1 MMNSLLKKPAWRYL
15 FSVLL
20 LYLLTFGYYNLV
32 SNGLGNKPFYL
43 QMRRF
48 IPCALVALLPMYLAG
63 CTLFSK
69 FFLSHIIVGLSWI
82 ITYPTFYWLTY
93 HSTVPFFSNHFDI
106 AFGLYGI
113 ASLTALHL
121 LLLKFLKNRFFTS
134 VLLAIF
140 QTLLM
145 ILPVFQWIYFALY
158 HSVVTEPGLMALYQ
172 TNTNEALEFIKT
184 IGCQYLIVT
193 MVFFCAL
200 FYLFYKANQIT
211 AGLSLA
217 SWTNKKSLAFMLV
230 VFLGAGYYTSSIF
243 TSTRLLEHYGEVRDY
258 FISARQYTSNHINNF
273 ASLSVTPTK
282 PLWKKPGTIIL
293 IIGES
298 ASRNFMS
305 AYTKTENDTTPWLRE
320 KLTDKNSIIF
330 KHAYTSWAQT
340 VPALERA
347 LTTKNQY
354 NEIPFNQSISIM
366 DIAKKAGY
374 TTSWF
379 SNQGTVGNADTQ
391 VTLVARTAD
400 HAKWTSQEINKQQ
413 YDMVLMDYLK
423 EVDPTQNNFIV
434 LHIMGS
440 HDNYQNRYP
449 PEFTRWGDPKVYDF
463 PVNYDNSLAY
473 TDYFLAQVYDYA
485 KNNLNLEAMVY
496 FSDHGANPNKLR
508 YPDPIGFV
516 SLRIPLY
523 AYLSDEYRQAYPV
536 ATDALTAHADSYF
549 TNDLIYD
556 MMCGIFN
563 IKSPAYDQTNS
574 LASPDYKWTRETL
587 RTRLGQK
594 KLTEDDS
601 VD

>member
-1 MMNSLLKKPAWRYL
+1 MKQLFKKPVWNYL
-15 FSVLL
+15 LSALFV
-20 LYLLTFGYYNLV
+20 YILTFGYYYLV
-32 SNGLGNKPFYL
+32 SNGLGDKPFYL

-48 IPCALVALLPMYLAG
+48 VPCALVAVLPVYLIGYSLL
-63 CTLFSK
+63 SK
-69 FFLSHIIVGLSWI
+69 YFLSHIFVGLSWI

-93 HSTVPFFSNHFDI
+93 HSTVQFFSNHFDI
-106 AFGLYGI
+106 SFGLYGTAALI
-113 ASLTALHL
+113 ALHI
-121 LLLKFLKNRFFTS
+121 LLLKFLKNKSLVSITIAF
-134 VLLAIF
+134 F

-145 ILPVFQWIYFALY
+145 ALPVFQWIYFALY
-158 HSVVTEPGLMALYQ
+158 HSSVTEPGLMALYQ
-172 TNTNEALEFIKT
+172 TNPNEALEFIKT
-184 IGCQYLIVT
+184 IGYQYLLAPVAI
-193 MVFFCAL
+193 FCLL
-200 FYLFYKANQIT
+200 FYLFYKANKIT
-211 AGLSLA
+211 GSIALQT
-217 SWTNKKSLAFMLV
+217 WTNKKSLAFMLV
-230 VFLGAGYYTSSIF
+230 IFLGAGYYSCSIF

-258 FISARQYTSNHINNF
+258 FISARQYSVNHVKNF

-282 PLWKKPGTIIL
+282 PLWKKPGTVIL

-320 KLTDKNSIIF
+320 KLTDKNSIVF

-340 VPALERA
+340 VPSLERA

-354 NEIPFNQSISIM
+354 NEIPFNQSISIL

-379 SNQGTVGNADTQ
+379 SNQGTVGDADTQ
-391 VTLVARTAD
+391 VTLVAKTAD
-400 HAKWTSQEINKQQ
+400 HSKWTSQEMDKQQ
-413 YDMVLMDYLK
+413 YDMALMDYLK
-423 EVDPTQNNFIV
+423 QVDPTQNNFIV

-449 PEFTRWGDPKVYDF
+449 PEFTKWGDPKIYDF

-473 TDYFLAQVYDYA
+473 TDYFLSQVYEYA

-496 FSDHGANPNKLR
+496 FSDHGANPNRIR

-516 SLRIPLY
+516 SLRIPLF
-523 AYLSDEYRQAYPV
+523 AYLSDDYRKTYPLTA
-536 ATDALTAHADSYF
+536 ATLTAHRDSYF

-556 MMCGIFN
+556 MMCGILN
-563 IKSPAYDQTNS
+563 VTSPVYDSTNS
-574 LASPDYKWTRETL
+574 LASPNYKWTRETL